1 MKTRILA
8 AAVLVPILFLLVL
21 VAPTIVAAL
30 IFGIMLAIGSYEL
43 LYRTRLVR
51 HPRLV
56 IYSSLM
62 AFAVSMWSYAESI
75 HAYLLLGVL
84 VFCMLLFSE
93 MMMDHVKVRFEMLAI
108 CFVSGL
114 IIPFLLSALVRIL
127 VMSNGRY
134 VILVP
139 FVVAFLSDAGA
150 YFVGLK
156 FGRHK
161 LAPVVSPNKTIEG
174 ALGGVVT
181 AMAGMLI
188 YVMILDVAFPQLE
201 VHYGLALLY
210 GLAGSVTGVFGDLCF
225 SVIKRQTGIKD
236 YGNLIP
242 GHGGILDRFD
252 SLVTVAPLMEALL
265 LLLPVVV

>member
-21 VAPTIVAAL
+21 VAPTILASV
-30 IFGIMLAIGSYEL
+30 IFGLLLAIGSYEL

-56 IYSSLM
+56 IYSSVM
-62 AFAVSMWSYAESI
+62 AFAVVMWSYADAV
-75 HAYLLLGVL
+75 HAYLVLGVL
-84 VFCMLLFSE
+84 VFAMLLFAE
-93 MMMDHVKVRFEMLAI
+93 MMMDHVKVRFEMLCM

-114 IIPFLLSALVRIL
+114 VIPYLLSALVRIL
-127 VMSNGRY
+127 VMVNGRY

-150 YFVGLK
+150 YFVGLQ
-156 FGRHK
+156 FGHHK
-161 LAPVVSPNKTIEG
+161 LAPVGSPNKTIEG
-174 ALGGVVT
+174 AVGGLVT
-181 AMAGMLI
+181 AMVGMLL
-188 YVMILDVAFPQLE
+188 YVLILDLFFPKLT
-201 VHYGLALLY
+201 VNYGLALLY
-210 GLAGSVTGVFGDLCF
+210 GVAGSAVGVFGDLCF

-242 GHGGILDRFD
+242 GHGGVLYRFD